1 MPNPASFSILELHRQ
16 QFPALANKRYF
27 NYGGQGPLSTPA
39 LEAILESYRF
49 MQQHGP
55 FSNAVGAWAME
66 QTSKTHQAIATELGV
81 TPDTITLTESVSVGC
96 NIALWG
102 LPWENGDRLLISDC
116 EHPSVIAAAQELSR
130 RFGVVV
136 DTCTLLKTLN
146 NGDPVTAIAQQV
158 RPRTRLVAIS
168 HVLWNTGQVLPLAEI
183 IAACR
188 QQNPT
193 VLILVDAAQSVG
205 MMPLDLAQMDVDF
218 YAFTGHKWW
227 CGPDGLGGLYVKA
240 ALRETLHPTFIGWR
254 GIQVDGQGTPTGW
267 KPNGSRYEVATAAFP
282 LFSGLVSAIHVHQS
296 WGTATQRFERI
307 QQLSDRLW
315 HHLQPIPGIHCLHE
329 QAPAAGLVSFRL
341 DGKAPATFVQ
351 ALESQQICVRSI
363 LNPSC
368 VRACVHYLTLESEV
382 DQLAESIADLMRSP

>member
-1 MPNPASFSILELHRQ
+1 MPNSAASSTLEPHRQ

-39 LEAILESYRF
+39 LESILESYRF

-66 QTSKTHQAIATELGV
+66 QISKTHQAIATELGV

-146 NGDPVTAIAQQV
+146 DGDPVTAIAQMV

-168 HVLWNTGQVLPLAEI
+168 HVLWNTGQVLPLAEM

-240 ALRETLHPTFIGWR
+240 ALREALHPTFIGWR
-254 GIQVDGQGTPTGW
+254 GIQMDRQGMPTGW

-296 WGTATQRFERI
+296 WGTAPQRFERI

-315 HHLQPIPGIHCLHE
+315 HHLQPIPGIHCLHA
-329 QAPAAGLVSFRL
+329 QSPAAGLVSFRL
-341 DGKAPATFVQ
+341 DGRAPATFVQ